1 MEQDNQHKII
11 ILAAPS
17 GAGKTTIKSR
27 VMQVMD
33 DQLAF
38 SISATTRKIR
48 AGEKDGVDYFFI
60 SPEAFKSKM
69 ADDGFIEWEMVYEGL
84 YYGTTKSEMERI
96 WTMNKTPLLDI
107 DVYGAI
113 KVRQLFGK
121 NALAIFIAPPS
132 IEVLKERLI
141 KRGTDSA
148 EVIAKRIEKAA
159 EEISQQIYF
168 DHIVLNDN
176 LDAATEQVLSLIQ
189 GFLGKIPTSNEKTHN
204 E

>member
-189 GFLGKIPTSNEKTHN
+189 GFLGKVPTSNTKTHN

>member
-159 EEISQQIYF
+159 EEISQQIHF